1 VHRVSSCCVEC
12 PPAIAFQVWRAAAN
26 ARSGLGLPTFA
37 SLAQL
42 TYPVTGAGRSRF
54 ITSEMLNA
62 ICERLVEKPG
72 LYPDELMVY
81 VHDEFHVLVA
91 PLPFI
96 PDGVRRGTSTAY
108 AY

>member
-1 VHRVSSCCVEC
+1 VLCRVSSCDC
-12 PPAIAFQVWRAAAN
+12 F
-26 ARSGLGLPTFA
+26 SGVAGCSERTIWLGLPTFA

-54 ITSEMLNA
+54 VTSEMLNA

-72 LYPDELMVY
+72 LYPDELMVS
-81 VHDEFHVLVA
+81 VHDEFDVLVA
-91 PLPFI
+91 HIPFI
-96 PDGVRRGTSTAY
+96 PDGARRGSSTAY

>member
-1 VHRVSSCCVEC
+1 
-12 PPAIAFQVWRAAAN
+12 
-26 ARSGLGLPTFA
+26 
-37 SLAQL
+37 
-42 TYPVTGAGRSRF
+42 
-54 ITSEMLNA
+54 MLNA